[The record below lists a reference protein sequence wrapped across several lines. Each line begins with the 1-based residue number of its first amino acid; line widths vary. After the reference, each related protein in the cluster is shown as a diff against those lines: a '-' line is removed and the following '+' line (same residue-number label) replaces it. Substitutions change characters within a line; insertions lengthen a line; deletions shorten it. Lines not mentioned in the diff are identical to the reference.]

1 MEIIIVYSGKL
12 MEPIINRLRN
22 YTNEQAPD
30 VDDLKI
36 VKNDLYNDTKKCNK

>member
-12 MEPIINRLRN
+12 MEPSIVHSVGNIRN
-22 YTNEQAPD
+22 QASD